1 MKTTEL
7 LKWFK
12 LNYPHIVSK
21 LRDCDHDYDTEN
33 QNPFHLENDCFT
45 HSLMVLHEADRN
57 HLPFELRVAS
67 LLHDI
72 GKPHCRELKLD
83 TKRVSFFN
91 HEAVSAFMSLD
102 ITKKLGLNDVERLH
116 IFKLI
121 CLHTQPFKQNLHDLQ
136 MDLQDYG
143 LYYSLLKLSEADQNG
158 RFHEDES
165 RKIDFNFVATPRTIR
180 EYTKKVV
187 LLVGLPNSGKSTYI
201 ENQIS
206 DHRQLGESFFVISR
220 DNIIDMFIGKDYND
234 KWNKADQKE
243 VDSLLEIQFKLALNG
258 NYDTIY
264 VDMTNLTKKGRRKV
278 LNRFK
283 NDIGKEA
290 VVFLPTL
297 EEITKRN
304 NNRTGKHIAEKVIT
318 DMMKRFSLP
327 TYGEGFDN
335 IEFRME

>member
-12 LNYPHIVSK
+12 INYPNLVNQ
-21 LRDCDHDYDTEN
+21 LRNCDHDYDTEN

-57 HLPFELRVAS
+57 HLPFELKVAS

-136 MDLQDYG
+136 TDLQDYG

-180 EYTKKVV
+180 EYAKKVV

-201 ENQIS
+201 EQVKT
-206 DHRQLGESFFVISR
+206 DRDFVVSR
-220 DNIIDMFIGKDYND
+220 DSIIDSLGGTDYND
-234 KWNKADQKE
+234 KWKRADQKR
-243 VDSLLEIQFKLALNG
+243 VDKKLEEQFKTAIEGDFDRVL
-258 NYDTIY
+258 

-318 DMMKRFSLP
+318 DMMKRFCLP